1 LAKNQALLIL
11 PIKRLEKDKIVSYYS
26 HMQVQNAQLRVTL
39 PVQLQSYLQVKANKL
54 GLSLSSYVKNLIIN
68 DVRDIAYPS
77 FPTSDLM
84 KKWYKQALKER
95 NQAVEVGDLDE
106 YFNNL

>member
-1 LAKNQALLIL
+1 
-11 PIKRLEKDKIVSYYS
+11 
-26 HMQVQNAQLRVTL
+26 MQVQNAQLRVTL